1 MRKRNRVSGF
11 TLVEVLISIA
21 MVGIIFMPLLSLF
34 SQSVRTNTAAKNKQ
48 RENNV
53 AQQVMEEVRSY
64 DSISAM
70 AASTS
75 ATFKRT
81 KEDFGEGF
89 SDDITN
95 EDGTFKHEKYYFV
108 RSGLESD
115 KKKYVAQITVDAAK
129 YDPKQAPES
138 VNSDF
143 REMPIISSLNSE
155 NSVMALEKNET
166 SHILNKY
173 QLAYKNST
181 NGQEVTLDELASNL
195 EKNMTVYITDSS
207 VDSSSKLEQIPDG
220 MVRVQVYNE
229 YSLKTSYA
237 GCDKIRTDNLY
248 NEEVPWETLNAI
260 YLFYDYDIYNKQN
273 ILQKITVKLDLKYA
287 DHQNAWKKDIQFNAI
302 NQGVYD
308 YQGFVQKEDGSKPDK
323 YTEEEQKSFESGH
336 EVTINSDFP
345 VFSNFRYKENGKG
358 PFAGSEMKN
367 LVKNRAVQRLANVKV
382 DLYEGESVTPGMKP
396 VVTLESTRGE

>member
-1 MRKRNRVSGF
+1 MKKGNRASGF

-34 SQSVRTNTAAKNKQ
+34 SQSVRTNSESKNRQ
-48 RENNV
+48 RENNI

-81 KEDFGEGF
+81 KDTFGEVL

-115 KKKYVAQITVDAAK
+115 KKKYVAHITVDASA
-129 YDPKQAPES
+129 YAD
-138 VNSDF
+138 NDF

-181 NGQEVTLDELASNL
+181 NGQEVTVDELASHL

-207 VDSSSKLEQIPDG
+207 VDSSTGLEQIQDG

-229 YSLKTSYA
+229 YSLNASYD
-237 GCDKIRTDNLY
+237 GCGKIRTDNLY
-248 NEEVPWETLNAI
+248 NEEVPWETLDAI
-260 YLFYDYDIYNKQN
+260 YLFYDYDIYNKLD

-287 DHQNAWKKDIQFNAI
+287 DHQSAWKNHMQDIHFNAI

-308 YQGFVQKEDGSKPDK
+308 YNGFVQKDDGSKPDK
-323 YTEEEQKSFESGH
+323 YPEEEQKSFESAH
-336 EVTINSDFP
+336 AVTIDSVFP
-345 VFSNFRYKENGKG
+345 VFSNFRYIENGKG
-358 PFAGSEMKN
+358 PFAGSKIES
-367 LVKNRAVQRLANVKV
+367 LVKNRKVQRLSDVTV
-382 DLYEGESVTPGMKP
+382 DLYEGEAFTPGMKP
-396 VVTLESTRGE
+396 VVTLKSTRGE